1 MAYTLLTTRSAEYN
15 LKAHDVIKRC
25 RKFSNDFGLF
35 KLVYFFLS
43 PTVERIL

>member
-1 MAYTLLTTRSAEYN
+1 MAYTLLTTRNAEYN

-35 KLVYFFLS
+35 KLVYFFS